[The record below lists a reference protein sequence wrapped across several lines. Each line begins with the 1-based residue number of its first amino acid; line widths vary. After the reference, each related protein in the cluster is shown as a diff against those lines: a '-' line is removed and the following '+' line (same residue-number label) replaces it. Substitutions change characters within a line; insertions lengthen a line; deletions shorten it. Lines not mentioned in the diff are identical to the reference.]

1 MIIHSFAALLSLFVT
16 AQAAP
21 KSVSDP
27 WSGNDWHK
35 YVRSPDYSIVKPEC
49 IISANT
55 TGDVSNPE
63 GLLDGSGPT
72 IFSRENHDTVV
83 PQVVI
88 DFGMNVVGLPIIH
101 FEGSKSIEDGLPGI
115 RLAFS
120 EVLQAL
126 TDKSDYTRSYR
137 GVHEVGC
144 KIITEEMAY

>member
-1 MIIHSFAALLSLFVT
+1 MFRTFAAVLPLLVT
-16 AQAAP
+16 AYAAP

-27 WSGNDWHK
+27 WSGNSWQK
-35 YVRSPDYSIVKPEC
+35 YVRSPDSSVVKPSS
-49 IISANT
+49 IISKNT

-72 IFSRENHDTVV
+72 VLSRDSHDDVV

-88 DFGMNVVGLPIIH
+88 DFGLNVVGLPIIH
-101 FEGSKSIEDGLPGI
+101 FEGSKSIEDRVPGL

-120 EVLQAL
+120 EVLEAL

-137 GVHEVGC
+137 GVHEVSVTL
-144 KIITEEMAY
+144 I

>member
-1 MIIHSFAALLSLFVT
+1 MMITQKLAAFLPLFV
-16 AQAAP
+16 AAYAAP
-21 KSVSDP
+21 KSDSNP

-35 YVRSPDYSIVKPEC
+35 YVRSPDSSIVKPAS

-72 IFSRENHDTVV
+72 VFRRESHDTVV

-88 DFGMNVVGLPIIH
+88 DFGLNVVGLPIIH
-101 FEGSKSIEDGLPGI
+101 FEGSESIEDGLPGL

-120 EVLQAL
+120 EVLEAL

-137 GVHEVGC
+137 GVYEVSVGLLWN
-144 KIITEEMAY
+144 K